1 MDVIESISQID
12 NHKYQNVI
20 TNDFKQGSK
29 YVKTDFNN
37 KNNYVKIPRINSKEK
52 IKNVVRYTTVFDKI
66 VCNFDNM
73 LNIDNITDYRNKFFD
88 LIAEDVYKS
97 VSRRHNILKKDLFA
111 FVHENEYV
119 MPKNNEVIM
128 LLSTIIK
135 CNVIIVLNKSYN
147 KYEIKTNDKTL
158 VIERDGNGKIY
169 DDILIAEMELIS
181 NNIHHNVDFTNM
193 KLTEIKDY
201 IKKNNITIDQD
212 IKKKSDIIQYL
223 ENLKINK

>member
-1 MDVIESISQID
+1 MDVIESISQIS

-29 YVKTDFNN
+29 YIKSEFNK
-37 KNNYVKIPRINSKEK
+37 KNNYVRIPRNNSKER
-52 IKNVVRYTTVFDKI
+52 IKNVVKYTTVFDKI

-73 LNIDNITDYRNKFFD
+73 LNIDNMTDYRNKFFD

-111 FVHENEYV
+111 FVHETEYV
-119 MPKNNEVIM
+119 VPKNNEVIM

-147 KYEIKTNDKTL
+147 KYEFETNDKTL
-158 VIERDGNGKIY
+158 VIERDGNGRIF
-169 DDILIAEMELIS
+169 DDILIAEMELIT
-181 NNIHHNVDFTNM
+181 NGIYHNVDFTNM

-223 ENLKINK
+223 ENLNINK